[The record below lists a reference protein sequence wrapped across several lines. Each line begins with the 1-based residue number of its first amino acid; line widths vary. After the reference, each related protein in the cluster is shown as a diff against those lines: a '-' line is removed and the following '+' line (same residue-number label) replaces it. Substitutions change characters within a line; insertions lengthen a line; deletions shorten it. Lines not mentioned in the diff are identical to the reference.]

1 MAGRKEKY
9 TIDYFPHYVNHKKT
23 MHIIEQKFGNDGYAF
38 WFKLLE
44 LLGKSEHHIFDINTE
59 ENKLYFFSQVNVT
72 EELGIQI
79 LDLLYRLEAIDR
91 ELYDKGFVFSQKF
104 CDNVA
109 DAYRKRK
116 SEVATKAEIVSI
128 YSINSDINTNNS
140 AINTQSK
147 VEYSKVEEIKV
158 NIAFENWWN
167 LYDKKRNKKYCQN
180 YWERKMNDDERLE
193 AYHHTTDYVKHTE
206 KVYRK
211 DPERYLRNKAYQ
223 DEIIIKS
230 GNQSKLKTSDILKE
244 RYRLALLEDQ
254 ENEEK

>member
-1 MAGRKEKY
+1 MAK
-9 TIDYFPHYVNHKKT
+9 VV
-23 MHIIEQKFGNDGYAF
+23 Q
-38 WFKLLE
+38 
-44 LLGKSEHHIFDINTE
+44 
-59 ENKLYFFSQVNVT
+59 
-72 EELGIQI
+72 
-79 LDLLYRLEAIDR
+79 
-91 ELYDKGFVFSQKF
+91 
-104 CDNVA
+104 
-109 DAYRKRK
+109 
-116 SEVATKAEIVSI
+116 
-128 YSINSDINTNNS
+128 NS
-140 AINTQSK
+140 AIWRDDPHVLKLFLYLIMKARFDKEPKKYPGFELKRGEVLTSLSQIADDNEYFKHTVKKWSRAKVSRMLEKLQDQGYIKLLSDTFGTHLKVSNYDTYQSPELYVSDSNETIVK
-147 VEYSKVEEIKV
+147 QLCNSSETVV
-158 NIAFENWWN
+158 NISNKDKETIRKINNDKEINIKFENWWN